1 MRPGQG
7 HHGRAELGPA
17 IKKRCRLGV
26 VFVLLL
32 ATPSY
37 AWADEVLL
45 HNGDRLTGEI
55 VKMEDELLTL
65 KTTYGGETT
74 MLTLTWE
81 EVARLRSDKPM
92 KILLHGEPGASVLE
106 FFSGGG
112 TKVMATEVGSGTSI
126 PLKEIRAINLDPIY
140 YRGTVTIGGN
150 NTQGNTQTKAIN
162 SAARITLRAHRQR
175 LNLEA
180 KYNYGEAGDTVTA
193 RNSLASGKYDFFLT
207 KKVFLNAMS
216 LFEKDTF
223 QRLNLRMTFGAGVGY
238 QFLESRRK
246 ILSAEVGLAYVNEHF
261 TTTESQQTPSAHWA
275 LKYDHAVL
283 PDRLSVFHK
292 HDGYY
297 DLAAGNAVRVLADQG
312 VRVVVYQQLF
322 VNLEYDLRFNS
333 QPAPGR
339 KQLDE
344 AYIFGL
350 GYQFE

>member
-1 MRPGQG
+1 MSAKQCHDRP
-7 HHGRAELGPA
+7 AYFACILDA
-17 IKKRCRLGV
+17 YRLGV
-26 VFVLLL
+26 VLLL
-32 ATPSY
+32 IFATSLS

-55 VKMEDELLTL
+55 VKMEDELLTV

-74 MLTLTWE
+74 VLTLTWE

-112 TKVMATEVGSGTSI
+112 SKVMATEIGVGTSL
-126 PLKEIRAINLDPIY
+126 PLKGVRAINLDPIY
-140 YRGTVTIGGN
+140 YRGTITLGGN

-162 SAARITLRAHRQR
+162 SAARITVRAHRQR
-175 LNLEA
+175 LNLEV

-193 RNSLASGKYDFFLT
+193 RNSLASVKYDYFLS

-246 ILSAEVGLAYVNEHF
+246 TLSIEVGMAYVNEHF
-261 TTTESQQTPSAHWA
+261 TTTESHSTPSAHWA
-275 LKYDHAVL
+275 LKYDHAVI

-297 DLAAGNAVRVLADQG
+297 DLAAGNAMRILADQG

-322 VNLEYDLRFNS
+322 VNLEYDVRFNS

-339 KQLDE
+339 KKLDE

>member
-1 MRPGQG
+1 MTALPDTSQC
-7 HHGRAELGPA
+7 LGTQYLVRGAVWLVAMLAWAMTPA
-17 IKKRCRLGV
+17 
-26 VFVLLL
+26 
-32 ATPSY
+32 
-37 AWADEVLL
+37 AWADEILL
-45 HNGDRLTGEI
+45 QNGDRLTGEI
-55 VKMEDELLTL
+55 VKMEDELLTV
-65 KTTYGGETT
+65 KTPYGGETT
-74 MLTLTWE
+74 MLTFTWE
-81 EVARLRSDKPM
+81 EIARLRSDKPM
-92 KILLHGEPGASVLE
+92 KVLLQGEPGTSVLE

-112 TKVMATEVGSGTSI
+112 TKVMASEVGSGTNI

-162 SAARITLRAHRQR
+162 SAARITIRAHRQR

-193 RNSLASGKYDFFLT
+193 RNSLASGKYDFFLS

-246 ILSAEVGLAYVNEHF
+246 TLSVEVGMAYVNEHF
-261 TTTESQQTPSAHWA
+261 TTTESHQTPSAHWA

-283 PDRLSVFHK
+283 PERLSVFHK

-297 DLAAGNAVRVLADQG
+297 DLAAGNAMRILADQG

-322 VNLEYDLRFNS
+322 MNLEYDLRFNS

-339 KQLDE
+339 KKLDE